1 MEVYIEYVIIDN
13 VVIDYLLLKAAFTV
27 IGKRYGKGRLFLC
40 SVLGAGAALIFPLLN
55 FNAVLTAAIK
65 IIVGFGLTLFA
76 AKYKNIKEYV
86 FVTAVFLLFT
96 FISGG
101 FVTAVYELFGIS
113 FSEEISIGLVILPVY
128 ICVKVCVETVK
139 NIYKRRSVLRSV
151 VDAEIIA
158 CGKTLKVKGLID
170 TGNALYYKGLPVI
183 IANRDVGENFISP
196 NVKIETY
203 YFDTASGEGKMFLIK
218 TDKIKIFYDGKENIY
233 NNVMLGI
240 TKKDVGTGYDVIL
253 HPSLSEVKNECV
265 ESVEKTS

>member
-1 MEVYIEYVIIDN
+1 MEKIYGYKESDMTELAEFLRGRKN
-13 VVIDYLLLKAAFTV
+13 ETLTKTFEAFAQSSGKAKGTV
-27 IGKRYGKGRLFLC
+27 RNLYYALAKLSASDKRFCDEHLGGK
-40 SVLGAGAALIFPLLN
+40 A
-55 FNAVLTAAIK
+55 
-65 IIVGFGLTLFA
+65 
-76 AKYKNIKEYV
+76 
-86 FVTAVFLLFT
+86 
-96 FISGG
+96 
-101 FVTAVYELFGIS
+101 
-113 FSEEISIGLVILPVY
+113 
-128 ICVKVCVETVK
+128 
-139 NIYKRRSVLRSV
+139 
-151 VDAEIIA
+151 
-158 CGKTLKVKGLID
+158 LKVKGLID

-196 NVKIETY
+196 KVKIETY